1 MQIIIDRVVS
11 VLLLV
16 KEAMAVMAV
25 MVAMEVKVAQVAAEE
40 EEVVVVVVAVA
51 WQSHLLQFE
60 QEESLIFLFVVLL
73 FVM

>member
-25 MVAMEVKVAQVAAEE
+25 MVAMEVKVAQVAVEE
-40 EEVVVVVVAVA
+40 EVVVVAVA

>member
-1 MQIIIDRVVS
+1 
-11 VLLLV
+11 
-16 KEAMAVMAV
+16 MAV
-25 MVAMEVKVAQVAAEE
+25 MVAMEVKVAQVAAAEE
-40 EEVVVVVVAVA
+40 EVVVVVAVA

>member
-25 MVAMEVKVAQVAAEE
+25 MVAMEVKVAQVAAVEE
-40 EEVVVVVVAVA
+40 EEVVVAVA